1 MIISSP
7 AWVAVAHLA
16 LVPLAWACLWLV
28 LTAVAAAAGEEPGR
42 RGAGGGA
49 RPRPRWRRPGAGGR
63 PRRGPRRR
71 DGRSRS
77 RGSA

>member
-16 LVPLAWACLWLV
+16 LIPLAWACLWLV
-28 LTAVAAAAGEEPGR
+28 LTVVAAAAGEDPGR
-42 RGAGGGA
+42 GGAGN
-49 RPRPRWRRPGAGGR
+49 RPG
-63 PRRGPRRR
+63 RGPRRR
-71 DGRSRS
+71 GGRSRP

>member
-42 RGAGGGA
+42 RDAGD
-49 RPRPRWRRPGAGGR
+49 RPG
-63 PRRGPRRR
+63 RGPRRR